1 MKPYHLVAGISLAVL
16 LNLLQPFGDRP
27 YAMADSK
34 SLANQGAETDAVKK
48 LLSPDADTID
58 AGIDEIKAER
68 KRQIDALLPLIDS
81 ANLKKYSP
89 RTRAAAAY
97 LLGEMRASEAVNL
110 LAQRFASGNEPD
122 LRSMYDM
129 NRLDAPFWTALVEI
143 GRPSV
148 PALLDLV
155 QKTDDKDIRFQT
167 LMALDH
173 ILGGKAHVA
182 ETLAKLKAKA
192 AADAG
197 AEAKEKVARLDAA
210 ISDLRV
216 KFTE

>member
-1 MKPYHLVAGISLAVL
+1 
-16 LNLLQPFGDRP
+16 
-27 YAMADSK
+27 
-34 SLANQGAETDAVKK
+34 VKK
-48 LLSPDADTID
+48 LLSPNADMID

-110 LAQRFASGNEPD
+110 LAERFASGTEPD
-122 LRSMYDM
+122 LRSMFDM
-129 NRLDAPFWTALVEI
+129 NRLDAPFWTALVNI

-148 PALLDLV
+148 PALLDII
-155 QKTDDKDIRFQT
+155 QSTDNGDTRF
-167 LMALDH
+167 LSLAALND

-182 ETLAKLKAKA
+182 ETLARLKVKITADGA
-192 AADAG
+192 AG
-197 AEAKEKVARLDAA
+197 AKEKVANLDAA
-210 ISDLRV
+210 ISDIRV

>member
-1 MKPYHLVAGISLAVL
+1 MKPYVLAAGISLAVL
-16 LNLLQPFGDRP
+16 LALLRPFGDRQ
-27 YAMADSK
+27 YAMADGESPAK
-34 SLANQGAETDAVKK
+34 QAGIDAVKK
-48 LLSPDADTID
+48 LLSPNADMID

-110 LAQRFASGNEPD
+110 LAERFASGTEPD
-122 LRSMYDM
+122 LRSMFDM
-129 NRLDAPFWTALVEI
+129 NRLDAPFWTALVNI

-148 PALLDLV
+148 PALLDII
-155 QKTDDKDIRFQT
+155 QSTDNGDTRF
-167 LMALDH
+167 LSLAALND

-182 ETLAKLKAKA
+182 ETLARLKVKITADGA
-192 AADAG
+192 AG
-197 AEAKEKVARLDAA
+197 AKEKVANLDAA
-210 ISDLRV
+210 ISDIRV